1 MRPAQL
7 ETWVYDILDRV
18 KAGQPI
24 EDARIELK
32 TGWPEAEK
40 AARQIAGH
48 ANASPGEPIL
58 WVLGVNEKAKTVP
71 GVDWNELADWTAQF
85 RAQFDEGVFPDLRLN
100 VNVPDGSVTV
110 VALYFETA
118 RAPYLVKN
126 PKGGHITTEVPWREG
141 ASTFSAHRSQL
152 LRLLGPVVRLPGM
165 EVLQAALVVR
175 GNEQNRTDRRQGRLE
190 WELNLDLYFMPVTP
204 DLVVIPKWQ
213 TLAFFEIPG
222 VRERT
227 QFTILDYPHR
237 HASPNINSSFDL
249 QIKGTGVVSIMFH
262 AYTNERLAGDTNER
276 ARIDLDIQPLDIE
289 RSILQSL
296 SLAPVLRPM
305 EGLLGSWLFQKNTN
319 GVDLML

>member
-1 MRPAQL
+1 MRLAQL
-7 ETWVYDILDRV
+7 EAWVYDILDRV
-18 KAGQPI
+18 KAGHPI
-24 EDARIELK
+24 EDARVELK
-32 TGWPEAEK
+32 TVWPEAEK

-58 WVLGVNEKAKTVP
+58 WILGVNEKGKTVP

-85 RAQFDEGVFPDLRLN
+85 RAQFDERVFPDLHLS
-100 VNVPDGSVTV
+100 VNVPDGSATV

-152 LRLLGPVVRLPGM
+152 LRLLGPVVRLPRM

-175 GNEQNRTDRRQGRLE
+175 GNEQNRTNRRQGRLE

-204 DLVVIPKWQ
+204 DLVVIPKWH

-227 QFTILDYPHR
+227 QFKILDYRNR

-249 QIKGTGVVSIMFH
+249 QIKGTGVASILFH
-262 AYTNERLAGDTNER
+262 AYTHEPLSGDRNEQ
-276 ARIDLDIQPLDIE
+276 ARIDLDFRPLDIE
-289 RSILQSL
+289 RPILQSL
-296 SLAPVLRPM
+296 SLAPVLCPM
-305 EGLLGSWLFQKNTN
+305 DGLLASWLFQKNTN
-319 GVDLML
+319 GMDLML